1 MVNWLLKLRWL
12 AVIIAFFGAL
22 HAIAFVVLGA
32 IRGFEGYRLIFR
44 GPPWSGEETPGIY
57 IARSIDTFLLAL
69 VFLVF
74 SIGVLELFAAH
85 NDDRALERVP
95 PWMRVKSLAEL
106 KFIIWEAILVAL
118 VVASVEGLVA
128 AGHQLTWTALIVPI
142 ALLILSAGL
151 YLAKKAH

>member
-74 SIGVLELFAAH
+74 SIGVLELFSAH

-95 PWMRVKSLAEL
+95 AWMRVKSLAEL

>member
-74 SIGVLELFAAH
+74 SIGVIELFVAH
-85 NDDRALERVP
+85 HDDRALERVP
-95 PWMRVKSLAEL
+95 AWMRVKSLSEL
-106 KFIIWEAILVAL
+106 KFLIWEAILVAL
-118 VVASVEGLVA
+118 VVASVESLVA
-128 AGHQLTWTALIVPI
+128 AGHQPEWTALVLPV

-151 YLAKKAH
+151 FLAKKAH

>member
-32 IRGFEGYRLIFR
+32 IRGFEGYRLILH
-44 GPPWSGEETPGIY
+44 GPPWSGEDSPGLY

-74 SIGVLELFAAH
+74 SIGVIELFVAH
-85 NDDRALERVP
+85 RDAQALEQIP
-95 PWMRVKSLAEL
+95 TWMRVKSLSEL
-106 KFIIWEAILVAL
+106 KFLIWEAILVAL
-118 VVASVEGLVA
+118 VVASVESLVA
-128 AGHQLTWTALIVPI
+128 AGHQPEWTALVLPV

-151 YLAKKAH
+151 FLAKKAH

>member
-1 MVNWLLKLRWL
+1 MVNWLLKLRFL
-12 AVIIAFFGAL
+12 AVIIAVFGAL

-32 IRGFEGYRLIFR
+32 IRGFEGYQLIFR
-44 GPPWSGEETPGIY
+44 GPPWSGEENPGIY
-57 IARSIDTFLLAL
+57 IARSIDTFLLAM

-85 NDDRALERVP
+85 NDDRGLERVP
-95 PWMRVKSLAEL
+95 AWMRVKSLAEL

-128 AGHQLTWTALIVPI
+128 AGHQLVWTALIVPI